1 MTTLSRVQQYLR
13 LPEFSWARVVSD
25 VVSPPVVWAVMVL
38 PVAFAY
44 SATVSQALG
53 WAFLYS
59 LLICLLP
66 LAFIGGMVWRGKI
79 GDMHMKERR
88 DRLYPFLVSI
98 LCTLVACILLYAL
111 DAPRVLPLLALISLI
126 NISLI
131 AIITLMWQIS
141 MHAMS
146 ITSATI
152 AVGVFFSVS
161 VAVALV
167 PLVVLVGA
175 ARLQLK
181 RHTPAQILA
190 GTLVGAIVPVIVLL
204 VIAAYM

>member
-13 LPEFSWARVVSD
+13 IPEFSWARVVSD

-44 SATVSQALG
+44 SATAGQALG
-53 WAFLYS
+53 WALIYS

-66 LAFIGGMVWRGKI
+66 LVFIGGMVWYGKI

-88 DRLYPFLVSI
+88 DRLYPFIVSI
-98 LCTLVACILLYAL
+98 LCTTLACIILYAMN
-111 DAPRVLPLLALISLI
+111 APRILPLLALISLI
-126 NISLI
+126 NITVI

-152 AVGVFFSVS
+152 AVGVFFSVGS
-161 VAVALV
+161 ALLLV

-175 ARLQLK
+175 ARLSLK

-190 GTLVGAIVPVIVLL
+190 GTLVGALVPVIVLL
-204 VIAAYM
+204 LIAAL